1 MQDAHKQSG
10 KKGKKGSSSGSAAH
24 ADKGGDRSTEQLKAM
39 GKKLGN
45 DELQQRIQK
54 GNATRDELM
63 DFLHDRLKNMRAVQE
78 REIGMS
84 DKRSSREHW
93 RQISDKQ
100 KTEYTNPD
108 PTRWR
113 ESAKLYEQAAFQ
125 LARGSLGRGAQLVK
139 KALGEERK
147 TFDKLSVV
155 VKVTQEER
163 EGLDSGPEAVGDV
176 APNEGCSATEMPSE
190 IRDLARK
197 IQNVTEKAPEL
208 PGRKRVRD
216 PWWTEE
222 EEEEEEEGNAGSG

>member
-1 MQDAHKQSG
+1 MQDSHKQSG
-10 KKGKKGSSSGSAAH
+10 KKVKKGSSSGAAAH
-24 ADKGGDRSTEQLKAM
+24 ADMGGDRSTDQLKAM

-63 DFLHDRLKNMRAVQE
+63 DFLHGRLKNMREVQK
-78 REIGMS
+78 REIGKS
-84 DKRSSREHW
+84 DQRSSREHW
-93 RQISDKQ
+93 RQISDQQ

-125 LARGSLGRGAQLVK
+125 LARGSLGRGAQLLK
-139 KALGEERK
+139 KAVGEEQK
-147 TFDKLSVV
+147 TFDKLSAVV
-155 VKVTQEER
+155 RVTQEER
-163 EGLDSGPEAVGDV
+163 EGLDSGPESVGDV
-176 APNEGCSATEMPSE
+176 APNEGCSAIDMPSE
-190 IRDLARK
+190 VRDLARQ
-197 IQNVTEKAPEL
+197 IQNVTEKAPQI

-222 EEEEEEEGNAGSG
+222 EEEEEEGNAGSG

>member
-1 MQDAHKQSG
+1 MHDAHSNSKKKAKRGSG
-10 KKGKKGSSSGSAAH
+10 SGSAAQSG
-24 ADKGGDRSTEQLKAM
+24 KGGDQSTEQLKAM

-45 DELQQRIQK
+45 DELQQRIQR

-63 DFLHDRLKNMRAVQE
+63 DFLHDRLKNIRSVQE
-78 REIGMS
+78 REIAMS

-93 RQISDKQ
+93 RQISDQQ

-113 ESAKLYEQAAFQ
+113 ESAKIYEQAAFQ
-125 LARGSLGRGAQLVK
+125 LSRGSLGRGAQLVK
-139 KALGEERK
+139 RALGEEQK

-163 EGLDSGPEAVGDV
+163 EGLESGPEGVEDV
-176 APNEGCSATEMPSE
+176 APNEGCSAKNMPSE
-190 IRDLARK
+190 VRELAQQ

-222 EEEEEEEGNAGSG
+222 EEEEEEEANGGTG